1 VIFLLGGASFQFNKG
16 KLLIKTIIGVLTKFF
31 TCVVLS
37 RLRCFFVI
45 KNPLVSYDLLG
56 KTEIASNTDVKTHV
70 PKIACTLKILT
81 SENFLLIPGFLKC
94 LLMKK
99 SKNRC

>member
-1 VIFLLGGASFQFNKG
+1 MIF
-16 KLLIKTIIGVLTKFF
+16 
-31 TCVVLS
+31 
-37 RLRCFFVI
+37 
-45 KNPLVSYDLLG
+45 LG

-94 LLMKK
+94 LLMKNP
-99 SKNRC
+99 KNRC